1 MNRLRKL
8 AVKLSCYR
16 DCVPI
21 PPVRWVNLHRRSGSC
36 INPAAEDTT
45 ATAWVPSELITAT
58 SRSRS
63 KGAASMF
70 NQFMLTRFSIR
81 AVPALIRIKCPH
93 SWRRIIFVRSNCTK
107 QSRLKVIALNGKNS
121 PRHHLLRD
129 YLACGSV
136 CIGNAEHQVRQSLG
150 GKNHIESVDASR
162 AAGTYPPLMVRSL
175 STAPPLWRTQRRGF
189 SAS

>member
-1 MNRLRKL
+1 M
-8 AVKLSCYR
+8 
-16 DCVPI
+16 
-21 PPVRWVNLHRRSGSC
+21 RWVNLHRRSGSC

-45 ATAWVPSELITAT
+45 AGEHNGMGSFGVDHGT

-107 QSRLKVIALNGKNS
+107 QSRLRVIALNGKNS